1 MPRIELITEKA
12 QIPAERHPEYDE
24 IVGVLGRV
32 GGPFGILMYSPGLAE
47 MVCKTGA
54 HIRLQSSLTM
64 VEREL
69 CILTLCREKNAGYEW
84 AAHVGT
90 ARKAGM
96 REEAIEAMRTGGDT
110 SGLEPDERD
119 IIDYTRQLL
128 GNSKVDQA
136 LFDALRSRHDTR
148 WLVEI
153 TATIGQYSYI
163 SCINNAF
170 GMEPPADAPDKLPID

>member
-1 MPRIELITEKA
+1 MARIELITSKD
-12 QIPAERHPEYDE
+12 QIQGERHHEYDE
-24 IVGVLGRV
+24 IVGVLGQV
-32 GGPFGILMYSPGLAE
+32 GGPFGVLMHSPGLAE

-54 HIRLQSSLTM
+54 HIRLQSNLSM

-69 CILTLCREKNAGYEW
+69 CILSLCRERDAAYEW

-96 REEAIEAMRTGGDT
+96 REEAIDVMRSGGDP

-119 IIDYTRQLL
+119 IIAYSRQLL
-128 GNSKVDQA
+128 RDNRVDDDLFNSM
-136 LFDALRSRHDTR
+136 LERHDVR
-148 WLVEI
+148 WMVEI
-153 TATIGQYSYI
+153 TATLGQYSYI

-170 GMEPPADAPDKLPID
+170 NMVPREGAEVLPVGK